1 MFDNDKDLS
10 KKSQPKKTNRDS
22 RTDSGQLKGKTG
34 ERGEW
39 IVRAL
44 TNQILW
50 KKIEKIIGLGNPMR
64 GIRRSNQSPKQTRRE
79 HSTKKRNVKRGL
91 NRRLGRNIV
100 VKKS

>member
-44 TNQILW
+44 TNQIL
-50 KKIEKIIGLGNPMR
+50 
-64 GIRRSNQSPKQTRRE
+64 
-79 HSTKKRNVKRGL
+79 
-91 NRRLGRNIV
+91 
-100 VKKS
+100 